1 LILGT
6 PEKDNWISVLFGAG
20 EDRFVK
26 KAACSVL
33 RLTIK

>member
-26 KAACSVL
+26 MAACSVL
-33 RLTIK
+33 RLTIR